1 MSAND
6 VDMAAMIQ
14 DKWSMASV
22 PMRDLLD
29 REYGE
34 RIGKTMPPLATA
46 VDAETE
52 ELSLHTTISDSLL
65 PAMQEDSERSGAN
78 ENSAAAAAKKK
89 IETAE
94 MLPLASAMAE
104 PKEPSLLTSNSKIR
118 PTAGELI
125 AGASRGPASDRGAE
139 DGKCALVHMEP
150 MSPHTPTAAG
160 RDTALGLCHF
170 LVDAHSALSAERFAT
185 LTSWL
190 REHQTANPAV
200 WGLPVFST
208 ANAPLSAEP
217 IMKYG
222 TPQQADLVT
231 KLHSKAKEGLDLVTS
246 RVSTH
251 QGVDYEDDEE
261 DDFED
266 DDEEDTDIEDT
277 DGEEADDEAPHGER
291 LPLDDKS
298 QRHLQDRHR
307 PRILHAF
314 ASRQQRPPSYK
325 IREEYIH
332 GAWCTVIEQP
342 TRTGADGFFAIKV
355 HKPPGA
361 TRATRARIVAAFEN
375 IIDDAAAP
383 KSFGRGRKH
392 GAPFISVDSDSS
404 NRAELTRAVVGPKL
418 AALGLYLTRALGFKG
433 FSNMSTHYDSGKEG
447 GAAAP
452 ARMFIKYCGFYW
464 RGSDAVLEEVAEE
477 HDYFWVYTSPAAA
490 FVSKHFGGWG
500 AKHAAGALD
509 EEPAFSAKINMG
521 GGAPATYEQMCMA
534 VEQVLSMHLDTI
546 AVARPARTEEEIL
559 ALRLCHAHRCSAWSL
574 SHSFAQIDA
583 RDDLTPEQKT
593 AKKDDIS
600 RSHGSFAQIDA
611 SDLTAE
617 QKTAKKDDISRKNGS
632 FAQIDASDL
641 TTEQKTAK
649 KDDISRSHARGF
661 AQIDARD
668 DLTAE
673 QKTAKKADL
682 SRSRGDSREHYQSGT
697 DNGRA
702 VFTEEA
708 HAAFVAVVTQLGGPG
723 ASSLDVRSHMQKQM
737 AGEVPT
743 CKQIEVRME
752 FFGTQLRERAL
763 QARDNG
769 EIDAVNFK
777 PVTKPSVPP
786 QAHAHVTKAD
796 GTPRFVWKEQVL
808 AHYHAA
814 VHKLGL
820 SNVTPTIVEREMLTV
835 VPPQDM
841 PSKAT
846 IKSKLQKTKLVV
858 VPLDDAAK
866 PMKAKKALDDGA
878 KPNKKKARTV
888 PKAPAP

>member
-1 MSAND
+1 
-6 VDMAAMIQ
+6 
-14 DKWSMASV
+14 
-22 PMRDLLD
+22 
-29 REYGE
+29 
-34 RIGKTMPPLATA
+34 
-46 VDAETE
+46 
-52 ELSLHTTISDSLL
+52 
-65 PAMQEDSERSGAN
+65 
-78 ENSAAAAAKKK
+78 
-89 IETAE
+89 
-94 MLPLASAMAE
+94 
-104 PKEPSLLTSNSKIR
+104 
-118 PTAGELI
+118 
-125 AGASRGPASDRGAE
+125 
-139 DGKCALVHMEP
+139 
-150 MSPHTPTAAG
+150 
-160 RDTALGLCHF
+160 
-170 LVDAHSALSAERFAT
+170 
-185 LTSWL
+185 
-190 REHQTANPAV
+190 
-200 WGLPVFST
+200 
-208 ANAPLSAEP
+208 
-217 IMKYG
+217 
-222 TPQQADLVT
+222 
-231 KLHSKAKEGLDLVTS
+231 
-246 RVSTH
+246 
-251 QGVDYEDDEE
+251 
-261 DDFED
+261 
-266 DDEEDTDIEDT
+266 
-277 DGEEADDEAPHGER
+277 
-291 LPLDDKS
+291 
-298 QRHLQDRHR
+298 
-307 PRILHAF
+307 
-314 ASRQQRPPSYK
+314 
-325 IREEYIH
+325 
-332 GAWCTVIEQP
+332 
-342 TRTGADGFFAIKV
+342 
-355 HKPPGA
+355 
-361 TRATRARIVAAFEN
+361 
-375 IIDDAAAP
+375 
-383 KSFGRGRKH
+383 
-392 GAPFISVDSDSS
+392 
-404 NRAELTRAVVGPKL
+404 
-418 AALGLYLTRALGFKG
+418 
-433 FSNMSTHYDSGKEG
+433 
-447 GAAAP
+447 
-452 ARMFIKYCGFYW
+452 
-464 RGSDAVLEEVAEE
+464 VAEE